1 MMYNGTFVN
10 TTAGN
15 TWLKTTELGVNMT
28 TETYARD
35 VTVNLLN
42 KFTLWEAL
50 YIKLLVEAML
60 DGREITIEP
69 KQ

>member
-1 MMYNGTFVN
+1 M
-10 TTAGN
+10 
-15 TWLKTTELGVNMT
+15 ESP
-28 TETYARD
+28 RD

-50 YIKLLVEAML
+50 YIKLLVEAVL